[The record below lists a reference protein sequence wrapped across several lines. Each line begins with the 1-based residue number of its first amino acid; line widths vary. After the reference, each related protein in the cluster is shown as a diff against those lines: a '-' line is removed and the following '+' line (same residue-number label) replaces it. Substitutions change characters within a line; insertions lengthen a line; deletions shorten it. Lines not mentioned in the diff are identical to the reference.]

1 MITRVLTHTDA
12 ATFYH
17 IRRRALHEE
26 PAAFGMM
33 PEEMASVEALAKR
46 FKDEWSGQHGFV
58 IGGFD
63 SDLIG
68 IVGCVREPR
77 VKRLHVALIWGM
89 YLVPER
95 RGQGL
100 GRRLLLDAIAQAETW
115 PELEQ
120 LCLDVT
126 ATNLPARMLYLSC
139 GFQVIGIRRRALKV
153 GDRYYDEE
161 IMALHIR

>member
-33 PEEMASVEALAKR
+33 PEEMTSVEALAKR

-77 VKRLHVALIWGM
+77 VKRLRESSRVLCRCQRSVTHEPRL
-89 YLVPER
+89 
-95 RGQGL
+95 RG
-100 GRRLLLDAIAQAETW
+100 
-115 PELEQ
+115 
-120 LCLDVT
+120 
-126 ATNLPARMLYLSC
+126 
-139 GFQVIGIRRRALKV
+139 
-153 GDRYYDEE
+153 
-161 IMALHIR
+161 